1 MGILRTFYVVG
12 LEQSYAINHR
22 LFGFESKMDFGAR
35 IYFERFIDDKQKGLE
50 PDSREGLYFL
60 PEDSTIVG
68 QSHHYE
74 STAFSGF
81 LSESI
86 DFGNLSIRPGVRV
99 EVFEQERIDRL
110 AGSTYLDKTTY
121 VILPGIGFI
130 NQFNK
135 MSLFG
140 GIHRGFTPPSSGALK
155 ILNFGESSD
164 DGGLDIEAEK
174 SWNKEIGLRGNLT
187 TLDYEISGFHVDI
200 ENLVAAGRGTAF
212 SNLGK
217 VQSYG
222 LEVASS
228 FKLTEMVPFLPVI
241 NLSYTLMKTE
251 IIEGEIKSNIMGG
264 IVPIKGKELPYAPM
278 HTFII
283 GLEHQLFNGFNFR
296 YDYKYVDDV
305 FTDFENIDNTGNK
318 GIKGPVES
326 YGISNLSIDYNIS
339 NKIRMFIS
347 AKNLLD
353 KEYIGS
359 RLHSNPGQPEAN
371 LSSGILP
378 GPRRQINLGIDYNF

>member
-1 MGILRTFYVVG
+1 
-12 LEQSYAINHR
+12 
-22 LFGFESKMDFGAR
+22 MDIGGR
-35 IYFERFIDDKQKGLE
+35 IYFERFIDDKQKGFE
-50 PDSREGLYFL
+50 PDSREGVYFL
-60 PEDSTIVG
+60 EEDSTIVG

-74 STAFSGF
+74 TTAFSGF
-81 LSESI
+81 ISESI
-86 DFGNLSIRPGVRV
+86 EMGNLTIRPGLRF
-99 EVFEQERIDRL
+99 ELFEQERIDRL

-174 SWNKEIGLRGNLT
+174 SWNKEIGLRGNMAILNFE
-187 TLDYEISGFHVDI
+187 LSGFHVDI

-212 SNLGK
+212 KNLGK

-222 LEVASS
+222 LELASS
-228 FKLTEMVPFLPVI
+228 LKLNEITSFLPTLNFV
-241 NLSYTLMKTE
+241 YTLLETE
-251 IIEGEIKSNIMGG
+251 IIDGEIDRNTGG
-264 IVPIKGKELPYAPM
+264 GVGSINGKELPYAPR
-278 HTFII
+278 HTFVI
-283 GLEHQLFNGFNFR
+283 GMESKVLVETLNFKL
-296 YDYKYVDDV
+296 DYKYVDDV
-305 FTDFENIDNTGNK
+305 FTDFENIKEIGNK
-318 GIKGPVES
+318 GIKGPIES
-326 YGISNLSIDYNIS
+326 YGIINMSADYSINK
-339 NKIRMFIS
+339 KIRIVLS

-353 KEYIGS
+353 EVYIGS
-359 RLHSNPGQPEAN
+359 RLHSNPGLQKAH